1 MGRERF
7 CDQSGAGT
15 AFTSQSLQLLLD
27 GQSGGPGTRLGEEVL
42 SLIFLFLHFP
52 LSELTVGRGVLKGQ
66 ERGVPEMARSPPLCF
81 GKGVLK

>member
-1 MGRERF
+1 MGRDFVTNQEQAQPLHLKR
-7 CDQSGAGT
+7 
-15 AFTSQSLQLLLD
+15 LPD
-27 GQSGGPGTRLGEEVL
+27 GCQSGGPGTRLGEEAL

-52 LSELTVGRGVLKGQ
+52 LSELTVGRGVLKGP